1 MELSFVTSA
10 LRRYWWVVVGMAVL
24 GMIPGLLVGGSDG
37 PPEYESRAVMLVSAP
52 SSTGGGDADRYLA
65 GQLSV
70 LRSEKLADD
79 AAAVLDDG
87 SNGGD
92 VGPNV
97 SIQREPQTD
106 VVTIVAGSP
115 SPERAQE
122 MAQAYVDAY
131 QQTVRER
138 VASSQEARLA
148 QLNEQ
153 IATKQ
158 QEIDEISRTI
168 DEAVEAAGQGATA
181 EQVARSAVNRLDTA
195 QEEISDLISARTA
208 LETEVTQTGVELV
221 QAASLPTKPVST
233 PPNTLLILGFI
244 GGALVGVVA
253 AVVLARISPNVLGD
267 LQVEEI
273 LGQPV
278 VGTVPAINRTGADLI
293 GAVPARATEVIE
305 ALCVR
310 AEAMGRDV
318 TTPTVVVVGTER
330 GIGTTIVGAMVARRF
345 ADTGARALLVDADPR
360 QPDLGPLIAGD
371 SSTVGR
377 DPLAGP
383 IGHETRVPG
392 LTVIELGDIE
402 VPLRTQSV
410 RPSISERLHAAASS
424 ADVVVFDGGPLMDAA
439 SSLHLSRAADAVILV
454 MSKRQKVQRLDLV
467 ASELRGR
474 PVLPVWSQ
482 AGSGGFISRLRDRLR
497 PASAAVQSTQPH
509 PDADVLQENETETET
524 ETAPDPADR
533 APVGGAT

>member
-10 LRRYWWVVVGMAVL
+10 LRRYWWVVVGMAIL
-24 GMIPGLLVGGSDG
+24 GMIPGLLTGGSDG

-52 SSTGGGDADRYLA
+52 SSSGAGGSDADRYLA

-79 AAAVLDDG
+79 AAELLDDG
-87 SNGGD
+87 STGGD

-106 VVTIVAGSP
+106 VVTIVASHP
-115 SPERAQE
+115 SPERAQD
-122 MAQAYVDAY
+122 MAQAYVEAY
-131 QQTVRER
+131 RATVLQR
-138 VASSQEARLA
+138 VANAQEARLV

-153 IATKQ
+153 SATKQ
-158 QEIDEISRTI
+158 EEIDEISRTI
-168 DEAVEAAGQGATA
+168 DEAVAAAGPGATA
-181 EQVARSAVNRLDTA
+181 EQVARLAVNRLDTA

-208 LETEVTQTGVELV
+208 LETEQTQTGVELV
-221 QAASLPTKPVST
+221 QDASLPTEPVST
-233 PPNTLLILGFI
+233 PPNTLLVIGFI
-244 GGALVGVVA
+244 GGALLGVVG
-253 AVVLARISPNVLGD
+253 AVVLARLSPNVIGD

-273 LGQPV
+273 LGQAV
-278 VGTVPAINRTGADLI
+278 VGTVPAINRSGTDLVA
-293 GAVPARATEVIE
+293 AVPPRATEVVE

-330 GIGTTIVGAMVARRF
+330 GIGTTLVSAMVARRF

-360 QPDLGPLIAGD
+360 PPDLAQVIAGGGGP
-371 SSTVGR
+371 VGH

-392 LTVIELGDIE
+392 LNVIGLGEIE
-402 VPLRTQSV
+402 VPLRTASV
-410 RPSISERLHAAASS
+410 RPSISERLHAAAASS
-424 ADVVVFDGGPLMDAA
+424 DVVVFDGGPLMDAA
-439 SSLHLSRAADAVILV
+439 STLHLSRAADAVILV
-454 MSKRQKVQRLDLV
+454 MSTRQKVQRLDLV

-482 AGSGGFISRLRDRLR
+482 AGSRRLLSRIFGRFRR
-497 PASAAVQSTQPH
+497 PPKAHERPPQLPPVPPVEAEGSR
-509 PDADVLQENETETET
+509 
-524 ETAPDPADR
+524 DPA
-533 APVGGAT
+533 PVAGPT